1 MKIEWA
7 AAALAAALLTGCA
20 GVTSGVGAAG
30 QAGAFA
36 SGAHGYGFARTDAQA
51 DNAEYKQIEALVHD
65 ELARRGFDAQ
75 PLKDAP
81 YRLSIAY
88 ATQPAAV
95 AVATDACGDAKGETS
110 AKGENG
116 ENGEKGACTGVDGP
130 APFLSFFGKVYR
142 HTLTLR
148 FVDAKTNAQAYRV
161 SAALQ
166 DREPGSLE
174 AAPALVKSALAKLP
188 FDAGGRWL
196 VKTKKDD
203 AGGMPGVVSVKPAD
217 AR

>member
-20 GVTSGVGAAG
+20 GVTTGVGASG
-30 QAGAFA
+30 QAGTFA
-36 SGAHGYGFARTDAQA
+36 SGAHGYGFASTAAQS
-51 DNAEYKQIEALVHD
+51 DNAEYKQIETLVHD
-65 ELARRGFDAQ
+65 ALARRGFEAG

-81 YRLSIAY
+81 YRLSVAY

-95 AVATDACGDAKGETS
+95 AVAASCGAEQGG
-110 AKGENG
+110 A
-116 ENGEKGACTGVDGP
+116 EKGDCRQVDGP
-130 APFLSFFGKVYR
+130 APFFSFVGKVYR

-148 FVDAKTNAQAYRV
+148 FVDAKTNAEAYRV

-166 DREPGSLE
+166 DRQPDALE
-174 AAPALVKSALAKLP
+174 AAPALVTSALAKLP
-188 FDAGGRWL
+188 FDGGGGWL

-217 AR
+217 AH